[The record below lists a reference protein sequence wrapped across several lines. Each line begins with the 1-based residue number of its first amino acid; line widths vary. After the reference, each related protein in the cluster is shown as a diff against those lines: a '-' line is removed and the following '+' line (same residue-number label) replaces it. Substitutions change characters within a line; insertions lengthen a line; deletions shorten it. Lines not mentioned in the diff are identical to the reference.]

1 MTKWKNP
8 LVWLRGLVAAFVGG
22 GAGAI
27 ASGFI
32 SVAQTPQQY
41 NFNDGW
47 KNLVVMIVG
56 TFVLSG
62 TVTAAAYLQKSPLPE
77 LEEVNTTII
86 NKNDL

>member
-8 LVWLRGLVAAFVGG
+8 LVWFRGLVAAFVGG

-47 KNLVVMIVG
+47 K
-56 TFVLSG
+56 T
-62 TVTAAAYLQKSPLPE
+62 SPS
-77 LEEVNTTII
+77 
-86 NKNDL
+86 

>member
-8 LVWLRGLVAAFVGG
+8 MVWFRGLVAAFVGG

-32 SVAQTPQQY
+32 SVAQTPKEY
-41 NFNDGW
+41 NFNDGLQ
-47 KNLVVMIVG
+47 NLAVMIVG
-56 TFVLSG
+56 TFLLSG

-77 LEEVNTTII
+77 LEEVNTTSI